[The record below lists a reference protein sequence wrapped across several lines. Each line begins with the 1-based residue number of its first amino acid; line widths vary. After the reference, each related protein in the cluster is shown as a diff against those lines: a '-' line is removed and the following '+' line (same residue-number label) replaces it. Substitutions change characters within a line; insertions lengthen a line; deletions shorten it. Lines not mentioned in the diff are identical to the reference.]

1 MKESN
6 GLVIIFEIGGKSM
19 SEQNETSIEKRTI
32 KKVTRRIVP
41 FIFILYIVSY
51 LDRANIGYAAL
62 DMNVELGITSE
73 VFGFISGIFFIG
85 YFLFE
90 VPSNILLQRYG
101 SRVWI
106 TRILITWGAVSVATA
121 FAQDAFHLYII
132 RFLLGVAEAGFFPGI
147 ILYLNSW
154 FRKKELATTIAMFM
168 TAIPVSY
175 IIGGPLS
182 TWIMDNIGWFGISGW
197 RWMFILEG
205 APAVILGIITYFYL
219 TNKPEEAKWLSKEEK
234 TWLIEELRKDRK
246 ETIGKKEIQ
255 DKDHKKALTDKK
267 VWHLAII
274 YFVYISG
281 SLGVGYWMPQIIKE
295 LSDFLSNTQIGLIS
309 TIPFIVATIAMN
321 YWAVRSDRTGE
332 RKMHSAIPL
341 MIGALALIGAGL
353 ASNPFISMSFITL
366 SLAGMYCFKG
376 PFFALPSMLL
386 APSTTVVGIA
396 VINSIGNLGGFLGPY
411 AIGILKESTGSTGAG
426 LIFLSVMLLI
436 GFILVLFIRKD
447 SSHTKT
453 ISKKG
458 MKTTL

>member
-1 MKESN
+1 MKDYSKD
-6 GLVIIFEIGGKSM
+6 V
-19 SEQNETSIEKRTI
+19 EKRTI
-32 KKVTRRIVP
+32 KKVTMRLIP
-41 FIFILYIVSY
+41 FLFILYIISY

-62 DMNVELGITSE
+62 DMNADLGITSE

-106 TRILITWGAVSVATA
+106 ARILITWGIVSVATA
-121 FAQDAFHLYII
+121 FAQETSHLYII

-147 ILYLNSW
+147 ILYLNFW
-154 FRKKELATTIAMFM
+154 FRKKELARTIAMFM

-182 TWIMDNIGWFGISGW
+182 TWIMDNIEWLGVSGW

-205 APAVILGIITYFYL
+205 SPAVILGIVTYFYL

-234 TWLIEELRKDRK
+234 TWLIEELRKDK
-246 ETIGKKEIQ
+246 EEHEGKKEVQ
-255 DKDHKKALTDKK
+255 EKDHKKALTDKK

-295 LSDFLSNTQIGLIS
+295 LSSFLSNTQIGLIS

-341 MIGALALIGAGL
+341 VIGALALIGAGL
-353 ASNPFISMSFITL
+353 TSNPFLSMFFLTL

-386 APSTTVVGIA
+386 TPSTTVVGIA

-411 AIGILKESTGSTGAG
+411 AVGMLKDSTGSTGAG
-426 LIFLSVMLLI
+426 LIFLSAMLLI
-436 GFILVLFIRKD
+436 GFVLVLFIKN
-447 SSHTKT
+447 SSVQAKSTSQKIIKKT
-453 ISKKG
+453 V
-458 MKTTL
+458 

>member
-1 MKESN
+1 MKDYSKD
-6 GLVIIFEIGGKSM
+6 V
-19 SEQNETSIEKRTI
+19 EKRTI
-32 KKVTRRIVP
+32 KKVTMRLIP
-41 FIFILYIVSY
+41 FLFILYIISY

-62 DMNVELGITSE
+62 DMNADLGITSE

-106 TRILITWGAVSVATA
+106 ARILITWGIVSVATA
-121 FAQDAFHLYII
+121 FAQEASHLYII

-147 ILYLNSW
+147 ILYLNFW
-154 FRKKELATTIAMFM
+154 FRKKELARTIAMFM

-182 TWIMDNIGWFGISGW
+182 TWIMDNIEWLGVSGW

-205 APAVILGIITYFYL
+205 SPAVILGIVTYFYL

-234 TWLIEELRKDRK
+234 TWLIEELRKDK
-246 ETIGKKEIQ
+246 EEHEGKKEVQ
-255 DKDHKKALTDKK
+255 EKDHKKALTDKK

-295 LSDFLSNTQIGLIS
+295 LSSFLSNTQIGLIS

-341 MIGALALIGAGL
+341 VIGALALIGAGL
-353 ASNPFISMSFITL
+353 TSNPFLSMFFLTL

-386 APSTTVVGIA
+386 TPSTTVVGIA

-411 AIGILKESTGSTGAG
+411 AVGMLKDSTGSTGAG
-426 LIFLSVMLLI
+426 LIFLSAMLLI
-436 GFILVLFIRKD
+436 GFVLVLFIKN
-447 SSHTKT
+447 SSAQAKSTSQKIIKKT
-453 ISKKG
+453 V
-458 MKTTL
+458 

>member
-1 MKESN
+1 MKDYSKD
-6 GLVIIFEIGGKSM
+6 V
-19 SEQNETSIEKRTI
+19 EKRTI
-32 KKVTRRIVP
+32 KKVTMRLIP
-41 FIFILYIVSY
+41 FLFILYIISY

-62 DMNVELGITSE
+62 DMNADLGITSE

-106 TRILITWGAVSVATA
+106 ARILITWGIVSVATA

-154 FRKKELATTIAMFM
+154 FRKKELARTIAMFM

-182 TWIMDNIGWFGISGW
+182 TWIMDNIEWLGISGW

-205 APAVILGIITYFYL
+205 SPAVILGIVTYFYL

-234 TWLIEELRKDRK
+234 TWLIEELRKDK
-246 ETIGKKEIQ
+246 EEHEGKKEVQ
-255 DKDHKKALTDKK
+255 NKDHKKALTDKK
-267 VWHLAII
+267 VWYLAII

-295 LSDFLSNTQIGLIS
+295 LSSFLSNTQIGLIS

-341 MIGALALIGAGL
+341 VIGAIALIGAGL
-353 ASNPFISMSFITL
+353 TSNPFFSMFFLTL

-386 APSTTVVGIA
+386 APSTTVVGVA

-411 AIGILKESTGSTGAG
+411 AVGMLKDATGSTGAG
-426 LIFLSVMLLI
+426 LIFLSAMLLI
-436 GFILVLFIRKD
+436 GFVLVLFIK
-447 SSHTKT
+447 SS
-453 ISKKG
+453 SVQA
-458 MKTTL
+458 KTTSQKIIKKSV

>member
-1 MKESN
+1 MR
-6 GLVIIFEIGGKSM
+6 LI
-19 SEQNETSIEKRTI
+19 
-32 KKVTRRIVP
+32 P
-41 FIFILYIVSY
+41 FLFILYIISY

-62 DMNVELGITSE
+62 DMNADLGITSE

-106 TRILITWGAVSVATA
+106 ARILITWGIVSVATA
-121 FAQDAFHLYII
+121 FAQEASHLYII

-147 ILYLNSW
+147 ILYLNFW
-154 FRKKELATTIAMFM
+154 FRKKELARTIAMFM

-182 TWIMDNIGWFGISGW
+182 TWIMDNIEWLGVSGW

-205 APAVILGIITYFYL
+205 SPAVILGIVTYFYL

-234 TWLIEELRKDRK
+234 TWLIEELRKDK
-246 ETIGKKEIQ
+246 EEHEGKKEVQ
-255 DKDHKKALTDKK
+255 EKDHKKALTDKK

-295 LSDFLSNTQIGLIS
+295 LSSFLSNTQIGLIS

-341 MIGALALIGAGL
+341 VIGALALIGAGL
-353 ASNPFISMSFITL
+353 TSNPFLSMFFLTL

-386 APSTTVVGIA
+386 TPSTTVVGIA

-411 AIGILKESTGSTGAG
+411 AVGLMKDSTGSTGAG
-426 LIFLSVMLLI
+426 LIFLSAMLLI
-436 GFILVLFIRKD
+436 GFVLVLFIKN
-447 SSHTKT
+447 SSVQAKSTSQKIIKKT
-453 ISKKG
+453 V
-458 MKTTL
+458 

>member
-1 MKESN
+1 MKSSTDS
-6 GLVIIFEIGGKSM
+6 L
-19 SEQNETSIEKRTI
+19 EKRTI
-32 KKVTRRIVP
+32 RKVTMRIVP
-41 FIFILYIVSY
+41 FLFILYITSY

-62 DMNVELGITSE
+62 DMNENLGISSE

-101 SRVWI
+101 SKVWI
-106 TRILITWGAVSVATA
+106 TRILITWGIFSVATA
-121 FAQDAFHLYII
+121 FVHSATHLYIV
-132 RFLLGVAEAGFFPGI
+132 RFLLGIAEAGFFPGI
-147 ILYLNSW
+147 ILYLNLW
-154 FRKKELATTIAMFM
+154 FRKKELATTIALFM

-182 TWIMDNIGWFGISGW
+182 TWIMDNIEWFGISGW

-205 APAVILGIITYFYL
+205 SPAVILGIITYFYL
-219 TNKPEEAKWLSKEEK
+219 TNKPEEANWLSKEEK
-234 TWLIEELRKDRK
+234 TWLIEELRKDREEAAEK
-246 ETIGKKEIQ
+246 KKGQETS
-255 DKDHKKALTDKK
+255 HKKALTDKK

-295 LSDFLSNTQIGLIS
+295 LSSFLSNTQIGLIS
-309 TIPFIVATIAMN
+309 TIPFIVATIFMN

-341 MIGALALIGAGL
+341 VIGAIALIGAGL
-353 ASNPFISMSFITL
+353 TSNPFISMVFLTL

-376 PFFALPSMLL
+376 PFFALPSILL

-411 AIGILKESTGSTGAG
+411 AVGMLKESTGSASSG
-426 LIFLSVMLLI
+426 LIFLSIMLLI
-436 GFILVLFIRKD
+436 GFVLVLFIKND
-447 SSHTKT
+447 NFQTKT
-453 ISKKG
+453 
-458 MKTTL
+458 KTTNQKIIKKTI